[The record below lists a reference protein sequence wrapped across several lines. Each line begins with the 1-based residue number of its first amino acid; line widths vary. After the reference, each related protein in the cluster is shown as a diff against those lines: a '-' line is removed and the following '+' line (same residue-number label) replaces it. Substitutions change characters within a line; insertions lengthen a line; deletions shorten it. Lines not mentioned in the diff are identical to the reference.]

1 MLARTLP
8 QHFLA
13 AGLAGAMLLAGSAT
27 AQEVATTLGPNGE
40 SPTPY
45 TQITLSAE
53 QQAQAKAKDYTAAIL
68 MHTTSDWSSA
78 LIKGSKEKF
87 QELNVKVVAVTDAE
101 FNANKQKTD
110 VETVMAMSPDI
121 LITLVVD
128 PVSGAA
134 AFRPAVQQ
142 GSKLVLISNLPTG
155 FQHGKDYAG
164 IVTDD
169 LFEMGGLAADMLAKT
184 VGEQGK
190 IGFIYHEAN
199 YYVTNQRDQA
209 VLTNLAKHHP
219 DIQILAKQGIANAN
233 DGEIVA
239 SALIT
244 QHPDIQA
251 IYAPWDS
258 IAEGVVAATRAAGRK
273 DIKVITMD
281 LGAANALDMAKG
293 RNVAGIVTD
302 LPYDLGQTLATMG
315 VLAKLGES
323 TPPFVTV
330 SADAVTR
337 ANLADAWQ
345 QALRREPPAAVVK
358 ALDQPLS
365 Q

>member
-1 MLARTLP
+1 MLAKRS
-8 QHFLA
+8 HFLLA
-13 AGLAGAMLLAGSAT
+13 ALTAVMLLGNGAQAAEAT
-27 AQEVATTLGPNGE
+27 TTLGPNGE
-40 SPTPY
+40 QPTPY
-45 TQITLSAE
+45 TQVTLTTA
-53 QQAQAKAKDYTAAIL
+53 QQDRVKAQHYTAAIL

-78 LIKGSKEKF
+78 LIKGAKDRF
-87 QELNVKVVAVTDAE
+87 HDLNVKVVAVTDAE
-101 FNANKQKTD
+101 FNANKQRTD
-110 VETVMAMSPDI
+110 VETVMAMAPDI
-121 LITLVVD
+121 ILTLVVD

-155 FQHGKDYAG
+155 FEYGKDYAG

-199 YYVTNQRDQA
+199 YYVTN
-209 VLTNLAKHHP
+209 
-219 DIQILAKQGIANAN
+219 
-233 DGEIVA
+233 
-239 SALIT
+239 T

-258 IAEGVVAATRAAGRK
+258 IAEGVVAATRAAGRS

-315 VLAKLGES
+315 ALAKLGEQ

-337 ANLADAWQ
+337 DNLADAWQ
-345 QALRREPPAAVVK
+345 QALRRDPPAAVTK
-358 ALDQPLS
+358 ALS